1 MAGMTERI
9 VEELSDDGASTT
21 RRGFT
26 LWLTGLSGAGKS
38 TLGAAVQQVLASRG
52 HDVSIL
58 DGDQIRA
65 RRRRSIGFSK
75 EDRDAHVLRVGR
87 LANRISRKGTVAIVA
102 VISPYRA
109 VRAEAR
115 RAHAGLFI
123 EVFVDCPLEVLV
135 RRDPKGLYARA
146 LRGEIQDFT
155 GVSAPYEPP
164 LDPELHLRTDC
175 ESIDASVVRIIAAL
189 ESRGLINGTAN
200 RPLRPSSFAG

>member
-52 HDVSIL
+52 HDVSLL

-65 RRRRSIGFSK
+65 RRTRSIGFSK

-87 LANRISRKGTVAIVA
+87 LANRISRKRTQGLSLKYSSTVLSRSSSA
-102 VISPYRA
+102 VIRRVCTRARFAGRFKTSP
-109 VRAEAR
+109 VSR
-115 RAHAGLFI
+115 RLMS
-123 EVFVDCPLEVLV
+123 
-135 RRDPKGLYARA
+135 RR
-146 LRGEIQDFT
+146 
-155 GVSAPYEPP
+155 
-164 LDPELHLRTDC
+164 
-175 ESIDASVVRIIAAL
+175 SI
-189 ESRGLINGTAN
+189 
-200 RPLRPSSFAG
+200 PSSIFERTVNRSMYPLSGSSRLSRVGT

>member
-1 MAGMTERI
+1 MTERI

-65 RRRRSIGFSK
+65 RRTRSIGFSK
-75 EDRDAHVLRVGR
+75 EDRDAHVRRVGR

-115 RAHAGLFI
+115 RAHAGVFI

-175 ESIDASVVRIIAAL
+175 ESIDASVVRIISAL

>member
-1 MAGMTERI
+1 MAGTTERI
-9 VEELSDDGASTT
+9 VEELSDNTASAT

-38 TLGAAVQQVLASRG
+38 TLGAAVQQVLAGRG
-52 HDVSIL
+52 HDVSLL

-65 RRRRSIGFSK
+65 RRTRSIGFSK
-75 EDRDAHVLRVGR
+75 ADRDAHVRRVGR
-87 LANRISRKGTVAIVA
+87 LANRVSRTGRVAIVA

-109 VRAEAR
+109 VREEVR
-115 RAHAGLFI
+115 RAHAESFI

-164 LDPELHLRTDC
+164 LDPELHLRTDG
-175 ESIDASVVRIIAAL
+175 ESIDASVVRIVAVL
-189 ESRGLINGTAN
+189 ESRGLINGNAN
-200 RPLRPSSFAG
+200 PPLLQR